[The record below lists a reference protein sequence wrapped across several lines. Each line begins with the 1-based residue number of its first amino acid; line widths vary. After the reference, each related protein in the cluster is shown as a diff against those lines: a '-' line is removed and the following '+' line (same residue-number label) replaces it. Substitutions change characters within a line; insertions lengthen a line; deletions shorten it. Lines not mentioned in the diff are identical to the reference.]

1 MAEYEKVKKFDIEF
15 LSKAFEE
22 GWLFIKRPQI
32 KDSHMY
38 KREVLDYVGRI
49 KDCASDEWKDKV
61 DVLWQKIVDEPRFQ
75 EKLKMQKGEKVGHL
89 NRYMVTALVSL
100 MREWKV
106 YREEETMLSLHK
118 KMENIT
124 EKNSVYKGYVNY
136 GLDTGERKAIKE
148 LIKAI

>member
-1 MAEYEKVKKFDIEF
+1 MKKHEIVQEFDIEF
-15 LSKAFEE
+15 LRRMFEE
-22 GWLFIKRPQI
+22 KRLCIIPPQI
-32 KDSHMY
+32 QDSHMY

-61 DVLWQKIVDEPRFQ
+61 DVLWQKIVDEPRLQ